1 MENIFQAGFL
11 GSIGEFLVSNPH
23 LGFFLLALVFIVRGE
38 TAILIS
44 AVFVAQGYLTWP
56 TVWILAIA
64 SIIVGDNSVY
74 WFGRIIK
81 DTKLSHWLEKKMGF
95 LPKFREYILKHFVKI
110 ALFIKYTVGLTLIT
124 ITSSGWA
131 GVKFKKFIFWHTLGL
146 VIWTFVMSGVSHLF
160 VSGLGY
166 LRASEI
172 LKNIEVGILI
182 VLGVIILVEILI
194 QRAFKNA
201 ATREWILKRI
211 GKIGEAFKKNPRKD

>member
-1 MENIFQAGFL
+1 MENVFLDGFL
-11 GSIGEFLVSNPH
+11 GSIGEFIVTNPL

-56 TVWILAIA
+56 QVWILAFTSVIL
-64 SIIVGDNSVY
+64 GDNAVY

-81 DTKLSHWLEKKMGF
+81 DTKLSHWIEKRMGF

-131 GVKFKKFIFWHTLGL
+131 GVKFKKFFFWHTLG
-146 VIWTFVMSGVSHLF
+146 VTIWLFVMSGVSHLF

-166 LRASEI
+166 LRASEV

-182 VLGVIILVEILI
+182 ILAVVIFVEILI

-201 ATREWILKRI
+201 ATREWILNKI
-211 GKIGEAFKKNPRKD
+211 GKIASSFKKNSRGK